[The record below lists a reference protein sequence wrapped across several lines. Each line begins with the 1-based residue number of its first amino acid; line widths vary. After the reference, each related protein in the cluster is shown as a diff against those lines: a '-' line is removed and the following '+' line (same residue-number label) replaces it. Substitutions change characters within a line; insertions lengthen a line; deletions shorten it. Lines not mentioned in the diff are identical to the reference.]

1 MIHFHPPGDQVR
13 ASFNEFRPE
22 PLPRVVPGKQ
32 SKHSAGCA
40 CCHVANPKSNANEL
54 KLFAVIIFAVTI
66 TLVGM
71 NAYQRDRINKET
83 AHASHG
89 SGIAFGPGATQAAET
104 TFPTMAPTAGMYN
117 TVPVMQEHT
126 QYAYVPIATVRPG
139 EPALQ
144 YMAVPYNDGRGTVRL
159 KRVVGR

>member
-126 QYAYVPIATVRPG
+126 HNTHTFQSQQCD
-139 EPALQ
+139 PANQPCNIWLFHTMTAEAQ
-144 YMAVPYNDGRGTVRL
+144 CD
-159 KRVVGR
+159 